1 MRGTFVDQGGLF
13 SYIAPEARVPA
24 NHPLRKIRELV
35 RDVLGELTRSL
46 GRLYASE
53 GRPSIPP
60 EQLLSALLLQVFYG
74 IRSERQLME
83 QLDYNLLYRWFVG
96 LSPDD
101 PIWDPTTFTKNR
113 DRLQTGAVFAKFM
126 SKLLNHPEVKPLLSD
141 EHFSVD
147 GTLIEAW
154 ASHKS
159 FRPKDGSGDDDGG
172 ADFHGQQR
180 KNDTHASTSDP
191 DSRLYRK
198 AAGREAK
205 LCYMGHAT
213 MENRHGLAV
222 AGMVT
227 LANGTAERRASQIM
241 LKAKAKEAGGR
252 ITVGEDKAYDT
263 ADHVA
268 HLRAINVTPHVT
280 QNDCS
285 PQPASVVGAPSTDA
299 PRGTKAMACRIVSG
313 DDRMHLRLGQAAR
326 HDAQDQAS
334 WPSQRLYR
342 LHAQSDRLQP
352 DPHSQTADGVGQR
365 LFTTSD
371 APKPEAKRRPMH
383 NLRFFSRLLG
393 YSSEITVAWATG
405 TLRHPWR
412 SFFFKNPSFDCIV
425 A

>member
-1 MRGTFVDQGGLF
+1 MMRGRFTDQGGLF
-13 SYIAPEARVPA
+13 SYIAPDKRVPA
-24 NHPLRKIRELV
+24 NHPLRKVRDLV
-35 RDVLGELTRSL
+35 RDVLSDLNRSL

-113 DRLQTGAVFAKFM
+113 ERLQNGEVFTKFM
-126 SKLLNHPEVKPLLSD
+126 IKLLNHPQVKPLLSD

-159 FRPKDGSGDDDGG
+159 FRPKDGSGDEDGG
-172 ADFHGQQR
+172 TNFHGQQR

-227 LANGTAERRASQIM
+227 FANGIAECRASERM
-241 LKAKAKEAGGR
+241 LNAKAKAAGRR
-252 ITVGEDKAYDT
+252 ITAGEDKAYDT
-263 ADHVA
+263 AEHVA
-268 HLRAINVTPHVT
+268 NLRTLNITPHVT
-280 QNDCS
+280 QNE
-285 PQPASVVGAPSTDA
+285 AITST
-299 PRGTKAMACRIVSG
+299 G
-313 DDRMHLRLGQAAR
+313 
-326 HDAQDQAS
+326 
-334 WPSQRLYR
+334 
-342 LHAQSDRLQP
+342 
-352 DPHSQTADGVGQR
+352 
-365 LFTTSD
+365 
-371 APKPEAKRRPMH
+371 KRRQSAIDARTTRH
-383 NLRFFSRLLG
+383 EG
-393 YSSEITVAWATG
+393 Y
-405 TLRHPWR
+405 
-412 SFFFKNPSFDCIV
+412 
-425 A
+425 

>member
-1 MRGTFVDQGGLF
+1 M
-13 SYIAPEARVPA
+13 
-24 NHPLRKIRELV
+24 
-35 RDVLGELTRSL
+35 LGELTRSL
-46 GRLYASE
+46 ERLYASE

-101 PIWDPTTFTKNR
+101 PIWDPTSFTKNR
-113 DRLQTGAVFAKFM
+113 DRLQNGAVFAKFM

-213 MENRHGLAV
+213 MENRLGWRWPAWSRSPTVLPNA
-222 AGMVT
+222 A
-227 LANGTAERRASQIM
+227 LRRSCSRPKPRRPA
-241 LKAKAKEAGGR
+241 GR

-263 ADHVA
+263 ADHVGR
-268 HLRAINVTPHVT
+268 LRAINVTPHVT
-280 QNDCS
+280 QNDGITATGKRRRSAIDARTTRHEGYGMSQSCRAMIECIFGWGK
-285 PQPASVVGAPSTDA
+285 QHGTMRKTKHRGLASVATDFMLNLIA
-299 PRGTKAMACRIVSG
+299 YNLIRIPK
-313 DDRMHLRLGQAAR
+313 LLAA
-326 HDAQDQAS
+326 
-334 WPSQRLYR
+334 
-342 LHAQSDRLQP
+342 
-352 DPHSQTADGVGQR
+352 
-365 LFTTSD
+365 
-371 APKPEAKRRPMH
+371 
-383 NLRFFSRLLG
+383 
-393 YSSEITVAWATG
+393 
-405 TLRHPWR
+405 
-412 SFFFKNPSFDCIV
+412 
-425 A
+425 

>member
-172 ADFHGQQR
+172 ADFHGAQKRHACEHQR
-180 KNDTHASTSDP
+180 
-191 DSRLYRK
+191 SRLPSLPQGRRAGSK
-198 AAGREAK
+198 ALLHGPRHHGEPPWAGGGGH
-205 LCYMGHAT
+205 GHARQ
-213 MENRHGLAV
+213 RHC
-222 AGMVT
+222 
-227 LANGTAERRASQIM
+227 RAPRFADHAQGQSQG
-241 LKAKAKEAGGR
+241 GGR
-252 ITVGEDKAYDT
+252 
-263 ADHVA
+263 
-268 HLRAINVTPHVT
+268 PHH
-280 QNDCS
+280 
-285 PQPASVVGAPSTDA
+285 G
-299 PRGTKAMACRIVSG
+299 G
-313 DDRMHLRLGQAAR
+313 
-326 HDAQDQAS
+326 
-334 WPSQRLYR
+334 
-342 LHAQSDRLQP
+342 
-352 DPHSQTADGVGQR
+352 
-365 LFTTSD
+365 
-371 APKPEAKRRPMH
+371 RR
-383 NLRFFSRLLG
+383 
-393 YSSEITVAWATG
+393 
-405 TLRHPWR
+405 
-412 SFFFKNPSFDCIV
+412 
-425 A
+425 

>member
-227 LANGTAERRASQIM
+227 LADGTAERRASQIM

-280 QNDCS
+280 QNDS
-285 PQPASVVGAPSTDA
+285 IDRNRQASSERHRRSYDA
-299 PRGTKAMACRIVSG
+299 ARRLWHVAIVPG

-326 HDAQDQAS
+326 HDAQDQTS
-334 WPSQRLYR
+334 WPSRRLYR

-352 DPHSQTADGVGQR
+352 DPHSQTAGGIGQR
-365 LFTTSD
+365 RFTTSRLPQTPRQKD
-371 APKPEAKRRPMH
+371 GQCT
-383 NLRFFSRLLG
+383 NL
-393 YSSEITVAWATG
+393 
-405 TLRHPWR
+405 
-412 SFFFKNPSFDCIV
+412 
-425 A
+425 